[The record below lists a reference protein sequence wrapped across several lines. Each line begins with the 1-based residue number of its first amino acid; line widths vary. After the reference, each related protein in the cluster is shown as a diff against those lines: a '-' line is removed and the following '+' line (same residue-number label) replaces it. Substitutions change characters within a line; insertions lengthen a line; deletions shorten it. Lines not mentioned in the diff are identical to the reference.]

1 MKIQYLNGSRLYHAF
16 LAGGEAVIRDQA
28 YLNKINVFP
37 VPDADTGTNLA
48 TTMRAI
54 AEGSEA
60 HQSIK
65 RTLKSIANA
74 ALSGARGN
82 SGLIFAQFIH
92 GMSREIGQD
101 EPKLTTRT
109 FGESVRRAV
118 QHTYRAI
125 VHPVEGTM
133 ITVIRD
139 WAEAVYQRRTQT
151 ADFVELLSDSLQP
164 AMISLR
170 ETTHKLQ
177 VLAKAGVVDAGAKGF
192 VDFLEGILHFI
203 AKGKLTRIAKA
214 DGDWA
219 LEEIKT
225 PAEDRSLEYR
235 YCTEALLSGENLDA
249 DAVRAIVQGYGNS
262 AVVGG
267 SEERVR
273 IHVHTNNPSGLF
285 FEVKNLGAIAQIHVD
300 DIRKQ
305 YEAAHARKAEIAI
318 VTDSACDLPQDILDE
333 NQIHVIPFSMHFG
346 TMQFLDKVT
355 ITPAQFYN
363 LLRTNKDHPTTA
375 QPAFHTVHRFLAFLA
390 GHYRSLIVIAISDK
404 LTGFYNLCLKAAEQ
418 IPGKKIS
425 VLNSRTLSAA
435 LGLLVERA
443 SRMALSGA
451 SHQEIVKAVES
462 WIPKTKTF
470 VDVKTLKYLI
480 RGGRV
485 GRTKGWIGRILHLKP
500 ILVLDE
506 EGKAADCGKVFT
518 RRGSMSR
525 ILEHVKN
532 IAAREKIRGYAV
544 VHVLNPERAEIYARK
559 LTKILGMAPEF
570 IQDVAPVIGAHAGIG
585 AAAVALVSE
594 EMPAS

>member
-1 MKIQYLNGSRLYHAF
+1 M
-16 LAGGEAVIRDQA
+16 
-28 YLNKINVFP
+28 
-37 VPDADTGTNLA
+37 
-48 TTMRAI
+48 
-54 AEGSEA
+54 
-60 HQSIK
+60 
-65 RTLKSIANA
+65 
-74 ALSGARGN
+74 
-82 SGLIFAQFIH
+82 
-92 GMSREIGQD
+92 
-101 EPKLTTRT
+101 
-109 FGESVRRAV
+109 
-118 QHTYRAI
+118 
-125 VHPVEGTM
+125 
-133 ITVIRD
+133 
-139 WAEAVYQRRTQT
+139 
-151 ADFVELLSDSLQP
+151 
-164 AMISLR
+164 
-170 ETTHKLQ
+170 
-177 VLAKAGVVDAGAKGF
+177 
-192 VDFLEGILHFI
+192 
-203 AKGKLTRIAKA
+203 
-214 DGDWA
+214 
-219 LEEIKT
+219 
-225 PAEDRSLEYR
+225 
-235 YCTEALLSGENLDA
+235 
-249 DAVRAIVQGYGNS
+249 
-262 AVVGG
+262 VGG

-285 FEVKNLGAIAQIHVD
+285 FEVKNLGTIAQIHVD

-443 SRMALSGA
+443 SKMALSGA